1 MSHSIITKKRIAKEF
16 KQLVIADGLQAM
28 SISTLMKNIGMRR
41 QSFYNYFIDKYDLV
55 DWIFQQENTELID
68 DNIEYSRWEEIIV
81 NLINHFKLNRMFYK
95 QVFTYSGQNSFK
107 KYLKDHTVNLV
118 EKIYLFRHPHLR
130 AEFEQQPNN
139 YNLLITIYANGI
151 VESTI
156 DWILNEPESS
166 EEQFSKNIINY
177 INILLDSLDEF
188 AENTQ

>member
-81 NLINHFKLNRMFYK
+81 NLINHFKLNRMFLNK
-95 QVFTYSGQNSFK
+95 C
-107 KYLKDHTVNLV
+107 
-118 EKIYLFRHPHLR
+118 
-130 AEFEQQPNN
+130 
-139 YNLLITIYANGI
+139 LLIPAKIP
-151 VESTI
+151 
-156 DWILNEPESS
+156 L
-166 EEQFSKNIINY
+166 KNI
-177 INILLDSLDEF
+177 
-188 AENTQ
+188 

>member
-1 MSHSIITKKRIAKEF
+1 M
-16 KQLVIADGLQAM
+16 
-28 SISTLMKNIGMRR
+28 
-41 QSFYNYFIDKYDLV
+41 
-55 DWIFQQENTELID
+55 
-68 DNIEYSRWEEIIV
+68 
-81 NLINHFKLNRMFYK
+81 
-95 QVFTYSGQNSFK
+95 FTYSGQNSFK

-118 EKIYLFRHPHLR
+118 EKIYCSVTPHLR